1 VNLFAQPPFRADA
14 PREHA
19 RLGATASSL
28 IVIHSTELHQT
39 PAIAPTEAV
48 TARVAVGAK
57 RDATGDRSNAVL
69 AAVGYN
75 FSLLLRWLAR
85 LLRALIRGP
94 LSGTVA
100 RPGRLKKPL
109 NRSSRPT
116 KQEYR

>member
-1 VNLFAQPPFRADA
+1 
-14 PREHA
+14 
-19 RLGATASSL
+19 L
-28 IVIHSTELHQT
+28 IAIHSTELHQT

-48 TARVAVGAK
+48 IARVAVGAK

-69 AAVGYN
+69 AAVGY
-75 FSLLLRWLAR
+75 SLLLRWLAR